1 MYTYSKTSNA
11 YPAAVIVVALV
22 CVILVGMNEASA
34 FWDNT
39 PEEEDPKDILKRQIH
54 QIEQYEA
61 ICLSLYSY
69 DESFDI
75 KCIPVEG
82 NELLAKAYALTCIDE
97 DKKDV
102 GFGSYT
108 YCELYTYTARDLN

>member
-1 MYTYSKTSNA
+1 MYTHSKTSNA
-11 YPAAVIVVALV
+11 YPAAVVVVALV

-39 PEEEDPKDILKRQIH
+39 PEEDPKDILKRQIH
-54 QIEQYEA
+54 NIEQYEA
-61 ICLSLYSY
+61 ICLFLYSY

-82 NELLAKAYALTCIDE
+82 NELLAKAYALTCIDA

-102 GFGSYT
+102 DLGSLT
-108 YCELYTYTARDLN
+108 HCSLYTYTARDLN